1 MATTAEITVPLA
13 PAYREIL
20 QPALGT
26 YRYRVAYGGRG
37 SAKSWQFARALLLRS
52 RERRLRILCARE
64 IQGSIR
70 DSVHKLLADQID
82 DLGFGPEFEIQQAT
96 IKHLLTGSEYI
107 FKGIRHN
114 AREIKSTEGV
124 DVAWVEEAEAVSD
137 DSWAILIPT
146 IRKEDSE
153 IWVTFNP
160 AQEQDPTAV
169 RFVQQAPPRAIVQKF
184 SWRDNPWLP
193 EVLKEE
199 LEHLRRVDPDR
210 YAHVWEGEYWQRSD
224 AQVLAD
230 KWTVED
236 FRPAD
241 SWNGPYYGAD
251 WGFSQDPTTL
261 VRFWVADNRLWIEYE
276 AGGVGVDLT
285 DTPALFDTVPGSR
298 KHRIRADSARPET
311 ISALVNAGFDVIAAP
326 KWSGSV
332 EDGVAWLRSHDQI
345 VIHPRCRRT
354 TEEARLWSYKTDR
367 LTGDP
372 LPKLAD
378 GWDHYWD
385 AVRYGASPMIQKAPE
400 PSFRTL

>member
-1 MATTAEITVPLA
+1 MPDTLTVPLA

-20 QPALGT
+20 APPLGA
-26 YRYRVAYGGRG
+26 YRYRVAFGGRG

-52 RERRLRILCARE
+52 REQRLRVLCARE

-70 DSVHKLLADQID
+70 DSVHKLLGDQIEE
-82 DLGFGPEFEIQQAT
+82 LGMGAEYEVQTAT
-96 IKHLLTGSEYI
+96 IKHVVTGSEYI
-107 FKGIRHN
+107 FKGLRHN

-124 DVAWVEEAEAVSD
+124 DVCWVEEAEAVSD
-137 DSWAILIPT
+137 DSWGILIPT
-146 IRKEDSE
+146 IRKPDSE

-160 AQEQDPTAV
+160 LDPTAPTDV
-169 RFVQQAPPRAIVQKF
+169 RFRKQTPPRAIVRKY

-199 LEHLRRVDPDR
+199 AEHLRRVDPDR

-236 FRPAD
+236 FTPAE

-251 WGFSQDPTTL
+251 WGFSQDPTAL
-261 VRFWVADNRLWIEYE
+261 VRFWIADGRLWIEYE
-276 AGGVGVDLT
+276 AGGVGVDLGK
-285 DTPALFDTVPGSR
+285 DTADLWDTVPGSR
-298 KHRIRADSARPET
+298 KHRIRADNARPESV
-311 ISALVNAGFDVIAAP
+311 SAMAGQGFDVISAP

-332 EDGVAWLRSHDQI
+332 EDGVAWLRSHEQI

-354 TEEARLWSYKTDR
+354 AEEARLWSYKTDR

-385 AVRYGASPMIQKAPE
+385 AIRYGASPMIQKAPE
-400 PSFRTL
+400 PSFRSL

>member
-1 MATTAEITVPLA
+1 MPDTLTVPLA

-20 QPALGT
+20 APPLGA
-26 YRYRVAYGGRG
+26 YRYRVAFGGRG

-52 RERRLRILCARE
+52 REQRLRVLCARE

-70 DSVHKLLADQID
+70 DSVHKLLGDQIEE
-82 DLGFGPEFEIQQAT
+82 LGMGAEYEVQTAT
-96 IKHLLTGSEYI
+96 IKHVVTGSEYI
-107 FKGIRHN
+107 FKGLRHN

-124 DVAWVEEAEAVSD
+124 DVCWVEEAEAVSD
-137 DSWAILIPT
+137 DSWGILIPT
-146 IRKEDSE
+146 IRKTDSE

-160 AQEQDPTAV
+160 LDPTAPTDV
-169 RFVQQAPPRAIVQKF
+169 RFRKQTPPRAIVRKY

-199 LEHLRRVDPDR
+199 AEHLRRVDPDR

-236 FRPAD
+236 FTPAE

-251 WGFSQDPTTL
+251 WGFSQDPTAL
-261 VRFWVADNRLWIEYE
+261 VRFWIADGRLWIEYE
-276 AGGVGVDLT
+276 AGGVGVDLGK
-285 DTPALFDTVPGSR
+285 DTADLWDTVPGSR
-298 KHRIRADSARPET
+298 KHRIRADNARPESV
-311 ISALVNAGFDVIAAP
+311 SAMAGQGFDVISAP

-332 EDGVAWLRSHDQI
+332 EDGVAWLRSHEQI

-354 TEEARLWSYKTDR
+354 AEEARLWSYKTDR

-385 AVRYGASPMIQKAPE
+385 AIRYGASPMIQKAPE
-400 PSFRTL
+400 PSFRSL